1 MNFIWGLITGI
12 VVSTI
17 CCLIWLKTKKPQE
30 STPKRDITKEAQEKH
45 AEMMKKLEEFLVGKS
60 EVANDEVQNYLGI
73 SDASA
78 ERYLDELESQ
88 GKLTQI
94 GKTGSKTHYQIK

>member
-1 MNFIWGLITGI
+1 MS
-12 VVSTI
+12 V
-17 CCLIWLKTKKPQE
+17 
-30 STPKRDITKEAQEKH
+30 PKRDITKEAKEKH
-45 AEMMKKLEEFLVGKS
+45 AEMMKKLEEFLIGKS
-60 EVANDEVQNYLGI
+60 EVANDEVQNFLGI